1 MGVSVR
7 NTRMCLNTCS
17 CQGFPKATQFCF
29 LKWGHCKYNNDQV
42 NLWHN
47 STWLPRASIKL
58 RATFALRAPCVNTM
72 LQPLSSRLPSGRATD
87 DQAEHH
93 HIVQTTKLSS
103 LITLLKRCVSM
114 DQFTRCAVCNWGVNT
129 MLQPLSSRLPSGRA
143 RDDQAEDHQ
152 AV

>member
-1 MGVSVR
+1 MRASFEP
-7 NTRMCLNTCS
+7 L
-17 CQGFPKATQFCF
+17 
-29 LKWGHCKYNNDQV
+29 
-42 NLWHN
+42 
-47 STWLPRASIKL
+47 RASIKL

-114 DQFTRCAVCNWGVNT
+114 DQFTRCAVCN
-129 MLQPLSSRLPSGRA
+129 
-143 RDDQAEDHQ
+143 
-152 AV
+152 